1 PLFGESDLNS
11 TRHCIVIRN
20 SEEAWRN
27 ISGFDESKAVHLCF
41 HSERQFLSLP
51 VAPLAPT
58 RVSLDEFSRTIHES
72 PAVYLVDKGRIL
84 LLVPLHGP
92 LLRLRNHKH
101 QNPAADW

>member
-1 PLFGESDLNS
+1 MHF
-11 TRHCIVIRN
+11 
-20 SEEAWRN
+20 
-27 ISGFDESKAVHLCF
+27 CF

-92 LLRLRNHKH
+92 LLRLRKH
-101 QNPAADW
+101 VGRNPVVILDAFIDSRLRRLEPVVT